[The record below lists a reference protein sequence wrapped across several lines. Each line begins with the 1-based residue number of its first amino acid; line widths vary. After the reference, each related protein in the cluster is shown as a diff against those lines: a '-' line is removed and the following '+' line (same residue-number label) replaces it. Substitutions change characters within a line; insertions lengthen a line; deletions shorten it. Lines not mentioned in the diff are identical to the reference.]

1 MLRKIFKTDPLQ
13 VFYYVF
19 GYILLFAVWWGYLLY
34 DKNETAYNEK
44 IEINLLRYALQH
56 PGVEYTSTEEY
67 IKLHDKYQRQRVM
80 IFTEGAVFLVLLL
93 AGRWIVRK
101 SFKREMELAEQQKN
115 FLLSITHELKS
126 PLSSVKLSL
135 QTMAKHQ
142 LPDDKKERII
152 SNSLMDIDRLDSLVG
167 NILFAAKIERDQPGF
182 SNEEVNASD
191 MVLQICHRLSQSK
204 KQITVHKHI
213 QENVYM
219 MVDPLGF
226 TSVVVNLIENAMK
239 YSGEVSNVTVDL
251 HTEGDK
257 VTFIVKD
264 EGVGI
269 SDEEKVKVFDKFY
282 RVGNED
288 TRKTKGTGLGLYI
301 VKRFVTIYNGQ
312 ITVTDNLPTGS
323 VFTITL
329 PAIT

>member
-1 MLRKIFKTDPLQ
+1 MLRKVFKTDPLQ

-19 GYILLFAVWWGYLLY
+19 GYIILFALWWGYLLY
-34 DKNETAYNEK
+34 DKNETAYHEK
-44 IEINLLRYALQH
+44 IEINVLRYALQH
-56 PGVEYTSTEEY
+56 PGVDFTSTEEFAK
-67 IKLHDKYQRQRVM
+67 IDHKYQRQRVM
-80 IFTEGAVFLVLLL
+80 IFTEGTVFFVLLL
-93 AGRWIVRK
+93 AGLWIVRK

-142 LPDDKKERII
+142 LPDDKKERMIG
-152 SNSLMDIDRLDSLVG
+152 NSLMDIDRLDSLVG

-182 SNEEVNASD
+182 SNEEINASE
-191 MVLQICHRLSQSK
+191 MVVQICNRHAQNK
-204 KQITVHKHI
+204 KQISIISDI
-213 QENVYM
+213 QENIYM

-226 TSVVVNLIENAMK
+226 TSVVVNLLENAIK
-239 YSGEVSNVTVDL
+239 YSHEQSTVQVNMSTL
-251 HTEGDK
+251 GDK
-257 VTFIVKD
+257 MQMVVTD

-269 SDEEKVKVFDKFY
+269 SDDDKLKVFDKFY

-301 VKRFVTIYNGQ
+301 VKRFVSIYKGE
-312 ITVTDNLPTGS
+312 IKLTDNKPSGT

-329 PAIT
+329 PLVT